1 MFVVIFM
8 VVLHYGKPFI
18 SRVSKRHAFTVV
30 LPNGKTLCL
39 DCLDKVNLQVSL

>member
-8 VVLHYGKPFI
+8 V
-18 SRVSKRHAFTVV
+18 SRVSFRHAFTVV
-30 LPNGKTLCL
+30 LPNGKTLSL